1 MDLSPSDPSVPSASE
16 ALNAQLD
23 RKITI
28 VNFDLHRL
36 QDDLN
41 DSISSAHFAA
51 AMAKFTPD
59 IQRLASLQSGP
70 KYAYELLIKLVGN
83 LNSHGGLEANAGEG
97 DGSGSDAGGGGGGG
111 GGNSAAEIEEDRR
124 ARAAFY
130 ARMDDELVDVVGR
143 RCDEG
148 PQEWGKVG
156 LQGEV
161 KRLERNAA
169 YLRNLGIESYFP
181 RALGVMRDE
190 LRATG
195 GGGSGGQGGASGG
208 QGEVREGAYVR

>member
-1 MDLSPSDPSVPSASE
+1 MDSLPPSPSDPQSTTASS

-59 IQRLASLQSGP
+59 IQRLASLPAGP
-70 KYAYELLIKLVGN
+70 KFAYELLIKLVGN
-83 LNSHGGLEANAGEG
+83 LNSHGGLEANTAQDALLDGGE
-97 DGSGSDAGGGGGGG
+97 GSDAAG
-111 GGNSAAEIEEDRR
+111 GGNGTSTAAEIEEDRR

-148 PQEWGKVG
+148 SAEWGKAG
-156 LQGEV
+156 LAGEV

-169 YLRNLGIESYFP
+169 YLLNLGIESYFP
-181 RALGVMRDE
+181 RALEVMRAE
-190 LRATG
+190 LRG
-195 GGGSGGQGGASGG
+195 GGGGGGARGHVSEG
-208 QGEVREGAYVR
+208 GAYVQ